1 MDRLNASVEE
11 LAEDIRLNVVDVA
24 DFNDPDKLGKGKDMH
39 GKRGK
44 DLVIR
49 VPVGTICKDADT
61 DEVLW
66 DC

>member
-1 MDRLNASVEE
+1 VRTLLDLHYHPLNF
-11 LAEDIRLNVVDVA
+11 AERGA
-24 DFNDPDKLGKGKDMH
+24 HGKGKDMH

-49 VPVGTICKDADT
+49 VPVGTMCKDADT

-66 DC
+66 DFQHEGSVSS